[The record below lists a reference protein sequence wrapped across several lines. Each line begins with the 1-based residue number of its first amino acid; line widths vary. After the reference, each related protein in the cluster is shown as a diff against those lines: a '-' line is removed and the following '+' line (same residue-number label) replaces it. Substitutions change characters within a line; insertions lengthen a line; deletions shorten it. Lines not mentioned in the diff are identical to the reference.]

1 MSFLSRAGVGTLFT
15 VLSRA
20 TWAVHY
26 RWQAAKINQFH
37 LKVLL

>member
-1 MSFLSRAGVGTLFT
+1 MSFLSRAEVGTLFT

-26 RWQAAKINQFH
+26 R
-37 LKVLL
+37 